1 MKNIRTDLALEA
13 NEMHREQKKFDIE
26 GVKVIERMEEGV
38 KITTVKVLNEIAE
51 KTLGKSK
58 GDYITIDI
66 PEFTVYDGKL
76 MESVSNVFGKFL
88 KDMLKVKNDDLVL
101 VVGLGNKS
109 VTPDALGPKVV
120 EKLMI
125 TRHLRDVMPD
135 VIDDSVVSVS
145 AIAPGVLGIT
155 GIETLEIIKSLVDK
169 IKPQLVICIDA
180 LAARKTQRVNRTIQI
195 SDTGISPGSGVHNH
209 RKSITYDTLGVKV
222 VSIGVPTVVDASTI
236 ANDTIDLLLDKMIEQ
251 SKKGKEFYN
260 MLKEINDDDR
270 EVLIREILYPQLG
283 DFLVTPKEIDVMI
296 ESLSKIIANGVN
308 IALQPNMTVEEINN
322 FLN

>member
-13 NEMHREQKKFDIE
+13 NEMHREQKGYTDAWEQRK
-26 GVKVIERMEEGV
+26 
-38 KITTVKVLNEIAE
+38 LNEIAE

-135 VIDDSVVSVS
+135 VIDDSIVSVS

>member
-26 GVKVIERMEEGV
+26 GVKVIERIEEGV

>member
-26 GVKVIERMEEGV
+26 GVKVIERIEEGV

-58 GDYITIDI
+58 GDYITIDL

>member
-1 MKNIRTDLALEA
+1 MKKIRTDLALEA

-26 GVKVIERMEEGV
+26 GVKVIERIEEGV

-135 VIDDSVVSVS
+135 VIDDSIVSVS

-236 ANDTIDLLLDKMIEQ
+236 ANDTIDL
-251 SKKGKEFYN
+251 
-260 MLKEINDDDR
+260 
-270 EVLIREILYPQLG
+270 
-283 DFLVTPKEIDVMI
+283 
-296 ESLSKIIANGVN
+296 
-308 IALQPNMTVEEINN
+308 
-322 FLN
+322 

>member
-1 MKNIRTDLALEA
+1 M
-13 NEMHREQKKFDIE
+13 
-26 GVKVIERMEEGV
+26 
-38 KITTVKVLNEIAE
+38 
-51 KTLGKSK
+51 
-58 GDYITIDI
+58 
-66 PEFTVYDGKL
+66 
-76 MESVSNVFGKFL
+76 
-88 KDMLKVKNDDLVL
+88 
-101 VVGLGNKS
+101 
-109 VTPDALGPKVV
+109 
-120 EKLMI
+120 
-125 TRHLRDVMPD
+125 
-135 VIDDSVVSVS
+135 
-145 AIAPGVLGIT
+145 
-155 GIETLEIIKSLVDK
+155 
-169 IKPQLVICIDA
+169 ICIDA

-236 ANDTIDLLLDKMIEQ
+236 ANDTIDFLLDKMIEQ

>member
-26 GVKVIERMEEGV
+26 GVKVIERIEEGV

-135 VIDDSVVSVS
+135 VIDDSIVSVS

>member
-26 GVKVIERMEEGV
+26 GVKVIERIEEGV

-135 VIDDSVVSVS
+135 VIDDSIVSVS

-270 EVLIREILYPQLG
+270 EVLIREI
-283 DFLVTPKEIDVMI
+283 
-296 ESLSKIIANGVN
+296 
-308 IALQPNMTVEEINN
+308 
-322 FLN
+322 

>member
-26 GVKVIERMEEGV
+26 GVKVIERIEEGV

-135 VIDDSVVSVS
+135 VIDDSIVSVS

-209 RKSITYDTLGVKV
+209 RKSISYDTLGVKV
-222 VSIGVPTVVDASTI
+222 ISIGVPTVVDASTI
-236 ANDTIDLLLDKMIEQ
+236 ANDTMDLLLDKMIEQ

>member
-13 NEMHREQKKFDIE
+13 NEMHRGQKKCDIE
-26 GVKVIERMEEGV
+26 GVKVIERIEEGV

-88 KDMLKVKNDDLVL
+88 KDMLKVKNNDLVL

-209 RKSITYDTLGVKV
+209 RKSISYDTLGVKV
-222 VSIGVPTVVDASTI
+222 ISIGVPTVVDASTI
-236 ANDTIDLLLDKMIEQ
+236 ANDTMDLLLDKMIEQ